1 MIKLFFVS
9 TLFLCSLLIYSYG
22 EVKKGLDSDPS
33 IEKLNRIDT
42 LYVSDSVYQIVKWED
57 GIIRNVKMIDAKGVM
72 AQNIQFYENGI
83 ISFINMTLDIRW
95 EKEGDFEIANY
106 QINQLKLNEKGELVD
121 CIFVKD
127 FETVLKYSSFENQKS
142 GRK

>member
-1 MIKLFFVS
+1 M
-9 TLFLCSLLIYSYG
+9 CSLLIYSYG

-42 LYVSDSVYQIVKWED
+42 LYVSDSVYQIVKWEG